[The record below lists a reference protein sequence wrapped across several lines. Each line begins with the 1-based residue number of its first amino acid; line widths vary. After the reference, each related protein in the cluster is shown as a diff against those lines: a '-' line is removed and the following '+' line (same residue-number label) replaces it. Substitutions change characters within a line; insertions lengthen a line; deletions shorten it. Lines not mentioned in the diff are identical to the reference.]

1 MLFSAQFPFVDLR
14 KFIDN
19 TGQLE
24 YPLWPLPTP
33 DAEFVRYFGSIRIRK
48 LGGVDGWVG
57 ESEICEAGNALRF
70 STGLKYTASSSDISI
85 LLRCAFRRLYFD
97 GKAVGKYEV
106 GICPKKR
113 ASLKLTKE
121 QFQEF
126 MEYCLQLPVL
136 IRNPNGIVEGCS
148 LIYASKSLVHLC
160 TNATT
165 SQSFLEQPQDWW
177 VLSGVPLL
185 FLEFSE
191 KDDIKIPYWS
201 KPVFVSEEYE
211 FKIFHCLV
219 PHAGFNFRTWIL
231 VNSGIQRPWIRHEY
245 NRARALRI
253 SLLRLH
259 AEHECLRLTL
269 RNILNKRLVIN
280 PRSSQS
286 DVLQDYLN
294 TATARISKLEA
305 ASNKNFDT
313 DVIEIA
319 RESFHTINPGQ
330 RDNLLQIL
338 ENLDVRKNVFRKLER
353 YTNQWV
359 GSKEVIYMVNEGDTY
374 NIGQAG
380 AAGRNAS
387 AYNSTFFQSEQKQTL
402 SEAAAE
408 IQKLLK
414 QLEKSNPTATED
426 EKIAYVNDETTPS
439 FKRRVVGALQAGS
452 EAVIEEFLDNPYV
465 NVGKAVVKG
474 WIKPEL

>member
-1 MLFSAQFPFVDLR
+1 
-14 KFIDN
+14 
-19 TGQLE
+19 
-24 YPLWPLPTP
+24 
-33 DAEFVRYFGSIRIRK
+33 
-48 LGGVDGWVG
+48 
-57 ESEICEAGNALRF
+57 
-70 STGLKYTASSSDISI
+70 
-85 LLRCAFRRLYFD
+85 
-97 GKAVGKYEV
+97 
-106 GICPKKR
+106 
-113 ASLKLTKE
+113 
-121 QFQEF
+121 
-126 MEYCLQLPVL
+126 
-136 IRNPNGIVEGCS
+136 
-148 LIYASKSLVHLC
+148 
-160 TNATT
+160 
-165 SQSFLEQPQDWW
+165 